1 MVGSAGMLPSTE
13 RAGEGPATRETGSR
27 AGHQDFGASMSEGAS
42 GKQSKRRPRGWR
54 LAVGGS
60 VAAHGCLLAALFC
73 FGRWRSGALEELAD
87 ATDPSWS
94 AVDLIPSPSPV
105 ESAGAEI
112 SDPPL
117 VPADVPR
124 ARPWDAREGER
135 DNPVA
140 RTTAPANAD
149 GRDRR
154 APAPDRGLAGGAPLA
169 AAYRLDS
176 STLRSRLTDGATE
189 AQPARLR
196 VASHR
201 ASPQAIRQE
210 PLVGSG
216 DSVRTATPTHVAAP
230 APSPT
235 RAAEALGGAPAGG
248 APIESAQAHPETPPA
263 PGRVD
268 SRTVP
273 DHAVGPLDAEVG
285 PRRFDIQRPGRAAD
299 DQTQRTAS
307 DERHPGLTDFSRAS
321 APRAVAAADG
331 NGPASTPGAVAR
343 PSAGLAPA
351 ELGAP
356 APQAIGPQVEERT
369 LDRRYQRYIQ
379 EVSQRVR
386 QIREF
391 PRSLALRL
399 EQGETIVQFVVGID
413 GRLGA
418 GPRVMKSS
426 GFEEFDAAAVRAVR
440 RAAPFPP
447 MPDPGS
453 ARPLPVS
460 LRVTFDNPVVR

>member
-1 MVGSAGMLPSTE
+1 
-13 RAGEGPATRETGSR
+13 
-27 AGHQDFGASMSEGAS
+27 MSEVAS

-60 VAAHGCLLAALFC
+60 VGVHACLLAALFC
-73 FGRWRSGALEELAD
+73 VGRWRSGALEETAD

-94 AVDLIPSPSPV
+94 VVDLVPSLPAV
-105 ESAGAEI
+105 ESLGPEL

-117 VPADVPR
+117 TIDEAAR
-124 ARPWDAREGER
+124 NRPWDAPEGER
-135 DNPVA
+135 DNPIA
-140 RTTAPANAD
+140 RTIAPAQAD

-154 APAPDRGLAGGAPLA
+154 APAPDHGLAGGAPLA
-169 AAYRLDS
+169 AAYRLDR
-176 STLRSRLTDGATE
+176 STLRSRLTDGAAE

-196 VASHR
+196 TAGHR

-210 PLVGSG
+210 PVVGSG
-216 DSVRTATPTHVAAP
+216 DSVRAAAPTHVASP
-230 APSPT
+230 APSPAS
-235 RAAEALGGAPAGG
+235 AAEALGGAPAG
-248 APIESAQAHPETPPA
+248 ATAAVSAEAHPETPPVPA
-263 PGRVD
+263 LGRAD
-268 SRTVP
+268 ERTVLE
-273 DHAVGPLDAEVG
+273 HAVGPLDAEMG
-285 PRRFDIQRPGRAAD
+285 TRRFDIERPGRAAD

-307 DERHPGLTDFSRAS
+307 DERHPGLTDFSRAASPRLVASDDGRGPGS
-321 APRAVAAADG
+321 A
-331 NGPASTPGAVAR
+331 PGAVAR
-343 PSAGLAPA
+343 ASAGLAPA
-351 ELGAP
+351 ELGAR
-356 APQAIGPQVEERT
+356 APQATGPQVEERT
-369 LDRRYQRYIQ
+369 LDRRYQRYVQ

-386 QIREF
+386 RIREF

-413 GRLGA
+413 GRLGD

>member
-1 MVGSAGMLPSTE
+1 
-13 RAGEGPATRETGSR
+13 
-27 AGHQDFGASMSEGAS
+27 MSEAAS
-42 GKQSKRRPRGWR
+42 GKQSKRGPRGWR

-60 VAAHGCLLAALFC
+60 LAAHACLLAALFC
-73 FGRWRSGALEELAD
+73 VGRWRGGALDEPAD

-94 AVDLIPSPSPV
+94 IVDLVPSPPSV
-105 ESAGAEI
+105 ESADPEL

-117 VPADVPR
+117 ASDDAVRD
-124 ARPWDAREGER
+124 RPWDAPEGER

-140 RTTAPANAD
+140 RTIAPAHAD

-154 APAPDRGLAGGAPLA
+154 APAPDQGLAGGAPLA
-169 AAYRLDS
+169 AAYRLDR

-196 VASHR
+196 TSGHR

-210 PLVGSG
+210 PVVGSG
-216 DSVRTATPTHVAAP
+216 DSVRTAEPTHVASP
-230 APSPT
+230 PPSP
-235 RAAEALGGAPAGG
+235 ASPAEALGGAPAG
-248 APIESAQAHPETPPA
+248 ASPVESAEARPETPPA
-263 PGRVD
+263 PALGRAD
-268 SRTVP
+268 SRTAP
-273 DHAVGPLDAEVG
+273 EHAVGPLDAEMG
-285 PRRFDIQRPGRAAD
+285 SRRFDVQRPGVAAD

-307 DERHPGLTDFSRAS
+307 DERHPGLTDFSRAA
-321 APRAVAAADG
+321 APRLVASDDG
-331 NGPASTPGAVAR
+331 RGPGSAPGAVAR

-351 ELGAP
+351 ELGAR
-356 APQAIGPQVEERT
+356 APQATGPQVEERT

-386 QIREF
+386 RIREF

-413 GRLGA
+413 GRLGD

>member
-1 MVGSAGMLPSTE
+1 MSKSAS
-13 RAGEGPATRETGSR
+13 
-27 AGHQDFGASMSEGAS
+27 D
-42 GKQSKRRPRGWR
+42 KQSKRRPRGWR

-60 VAAHGCLLAALFC
+60 LAVHGCLLAALFC
-73 FGRWRSGALEELAD
+73 FSRWRRGALDEPAD
-87 ATDPSWS
+87 ATEPSW
-94 AVDLIPSPSPV
+94 AVVDLVPSPPPV
-105 ESAGAEI
+105 ESAGVEL

-117 VPADVPR
+117 ARDEARR
-124 ARPWDAREGER
+124 ARPWDAHQGER
-135 DNPVA
+135 DNPVT

-149 GRDRR
+149 GRDRH
-154 APAPDRGLAGGAPLA
+154 APAPDRGSAGGAPLA
-169 AAYRLDS
+169 AAYRLDR
-176 STLRSRLTDGATE
+176 STLRSRLTDGAAE

-196 VASHR
+196 IASHR

-210 PLVGSG
+210 PVVGSG
-216 DSVRTATPTHVAAP
+216 DSVRTVTPSHLASP
-230 APSPT
+230 APSP
-235 RAAEALGGAPAGG
+235 ASPAEALGGAPSG
-248 APIESAQAHPETPPA
+248 AAPAESAEAHPETPPA
-263 PGRVD
+263 PALGRLD
-268 SRTVP
+268 SKSAP
-273 DHAVGPLDAEVG
+273 EHSVGPLDAEAGV
-285 PRRFDIQRPGRAAD
+285 RRFDIQRPGRAAD
-299 DQTQRTAS
+299 DQAQRTAS
-307 DERHPGLTDFSRAS
+307 DERHPGLTDFSRAA
-321 APRAVAAADG
+321 APREVASDDG
-331 NGPASTPGAVAR
+331 RGPGSAPGAVAR

-351 ELGAP
+351 ELGAR
-356 APQAIGPQVEERT
+356 APQATGPLVEERT

-386 QIREF
+386 RIREF

-413 GRLGA
+413 GRLGE

>member
-1 MVGSAGMLPSTE
+1 
-13 RAGEGPATRETGSR
+13 
-27 AGHQDFGASMSEGAS
+27 MSESAS
-42 GKQSKRRPRGWR
+42 GKQSKRGPRGWR

-60 VAAHGCLLAALFC
+60 VVAHACLLAALFC
-73 FGRWRSGALEELAD
+73 VGRWRGSVQDEPAD
-87 ATDPSWS
+87 AADPSWS
-94 AVDLIPSPSPV
+94 VVDLVPSPPPI
-105 ESAGAEI
+105 ESAGSEL

-117 VPADVPR
+117 PSDDTARD
-124 ARPWDAREGER
+124 RPWDAPEGER

-140 RTTAPANAD
+140 RTIAPAHAD

-154 APAPDRGLAGGAPLA
+154 APAPDHGLAGGAPLA
-169 AAYRLDS
+169 AAYRLDR
-176 STLRSRLTDGATE
+176 STLRSRLTDGAAE

-196 VASHR
+196 TSGHR
-201 ASPQAIRQE
+201 ASPQAIRRE
-210 PLVGSG
+210 PVVGSG
-216 DSVRTATPTHVAAP
+216 DSVRTAAPTHVASP
-230 APSPT
+230 PPSP
-235 RAAEALGGAPAGG
+235 ASPAEALGGAPAG
-248 APIESAQAHPETPPA
+248 ASPVESAEARAETPPA
-263 PGRVD
+263 PALGRVD
-268 SRTVP
+268 PRTAP
-273 DHAVGPLDAEVG
+273 EHAVGPLDAEMG
-285 PRRFDIQRPGRAAD
+285 PRRFDVQRPGVAAD

-307 DERHPGLTDFSRAS
+307 DERHPGLTDFSRAA
-321 APRAVAAADG
+321 APRLVASDDG
-331 NGPASTPGAVAR
+331 RGPGSTPGAVAR
-343 PSAGLAPA
+343 PSTGLAPA
-351 ELGAP
+351 ELGAR
-356 APQAIGPQVEERT
+356 APQATGPQVEERT

-386 QIREF
+386 RIREF

-413 GRLGA
+413 GRLGE